1 VEVWSNV
8 RTIHGR
14 LIGSLL
20 QELSELL
27 GGRLTRA
34 DNDEV
39 DEELARLE
47 QELAPAKAVASPSA
61 QEQAQGQAQEQG
73 QEQEQQLPTAP
84 SGDVVAP
91 QREDEEVEAEA
102 QQQPSEGRVMLPA

>member
-1 VEVWSNV
+1 VWSNV

-61 QEQAQGQAQEQG
+61 QEQAQGQAQEQ
-73 QEQEQQLPTAP
+73 EQQLPTAP